1 MRTGSHVQ
9 LPQKCDLCP
18 IQHRSV
24 CAAAGGRIRPELN
37 RISHRRTFSAGETI
51 VGEAEEA
58 GIVGNVVR
66 GVLRMVRT
74 MADGRQQIV
83 GLLFPSDMF
92 GRVFASHSRYAIE
105 AATDVELCCFD
116 RGAFEALLVANPDV
130 EHEVLLSTLD
140 ELDAAR
146 DWMVLLGCQTVLER
160 VAAFLI
166 IVRRRMMKMASDEW
180 MPGPHVSVP
189 IGRRD
194 MATYLGTTVESISR
208 TIRAM
213 ARRGVIRII
222 DAQNF
227 EVVQWNRLVALSGRE
242 EFDFDDGIVGLRSY
256 RHVADAGSEVRRT
269 IAGRRTVDVEK

>member
-1 MRTGSHVQ
+1 MRAGSHVQ

-24 CAAAGGRIRPELN
+24 CSAAGGRIRPELN
-37 RISHRRTFSAGETI
+37 RISHRRSFAAGETI
-51 VGEAEEA
+51 VGELEES

-92 GRVFASHSRYAIE
+92 GRVFATHSRHAVE

-116 RGAFEALLVANPDV
+116 RAAFEALLVANPDV

-166 IVRRRMMKMASDEW
+166 IVRRRMLKLAPGDA
-180 MPGPHVSVP
+180 MPGMHISVP

-208 TIRAM
+208 TIRFM
-213 ARRGVIRII
+213 ARKGVIRII

-227 EVVQWNRLVALSGRE
+227 EVVHWDRLVDLSGRE
-242 EFDFDDGIVGLRSY
+242 ELDFDDGGARARPRIAPQAPRG
-256 RHVADAGSEVRRT
+256 AGG
-269 IAGRRTVDVEK
+269 GRRLVGADE

>member
-1 MRTGSHVQ
+1 MRGGSQ
-9 LPQKCDLCP
+9 LKTAPKCDLCP

-24 CAAAGGRIRPELN
+24 CAMGGGRIRSELN
-37 RISHRRTFSAGETI
+37 RISRRRTFAAGETI

-58 GIVGNVVR
+58 GIVGNVVS

-83 GLLFPSDMF
+83 GLLFPSDLF
-92 GRVFASHSRYAIE
+92 GRVFATHSRYAIE

-116 RGAFEALLVANPDV
+116 RAAFEALLIANPDV

-160 VAAFLI
+160 VAAFLV
-166 IVRRRMMKMASDEW
+166 IVRRHMMKTAPDDW
-180 MPGPHVSVP
+180 MEAMCISVP

-194 MATYLGTTVESISR
+194 MAAYLGTTVESISR

-222 DAQNF
+222 DPQNF
-227 EVVQWNRLVALSGRE
+227 EVVRWSRLVALSGRE
-242 EFDFDDGIVGLRSY
+242 ELDFGGGRDHGLRDM
-256 RHVADAGSEVRRT
+256 RAGDRPAVQARRAVDAEN
-269 IAGRRTVDVEK
+269 

>member
-1 MRTGSHVQ
+1 MPTGSHVQ
-9 LPQKCDLCP
+9 LPSKCDLCP
-18 IQHRSV
+18 IQHRSL
-24 CAAAGGRIRPELN
+24 CAAAGGRIRPDLN
-37 RISHRRTFSAGETI
+37 RISHRRSFSAGETI
-51 VGEAEEA
+51 VAEAEEA

-92 GRVFASHSRYAIE
+92 GRVFATHSRYAIE

-116 RGAFEALLVANPDV
+116 RAAFEALLIAHPDV

-146 DWMVLLGCQTVLER
+146 DWMVLLGCQTVQER

-180 MPGPHVSVP
+180 MPGPYISVP

-213 ARRGVIRII
+213 ARKGVIRIV

-227 EVVQWNRLVALSGRE
+227 EVVRWDRLVALSGRD
-242 EFDFDDGIVGLRSY
+242 EFGFDDG
-256 RHVADAGSEVRRT
+256 AGPALQDMR
-269 IAGRRTVDVEK
+269 AGGRRGLEARRIVDAQK

>member
-24 CAAAGGRIRPELN
+24 CAAAGGRIRSELN

-51 VGEAEEA
+51 VGEADEA

-105 AATDVELCCFD
+105 AATTSNC
-116 RGAFEALLVANPDV
+116 AA
-130 EHEVLLSTLD
+130 ST
-140 ELDAAR
+140 AAPS
-146 DWMVLLGCQTVLER
+146 
-160 VAAFLI
+160 
-166 IVRRRMMKMASDEW
+166 RRYS
-180 MPGPHVSVP
+180 SP
-189 IGRRD
+189 IP
-194 MATYLGTTVESISR
+194 TSSTKSC
-208 TIRAM
+208 
-213 ARRGVIRII
+213 
-222 DAQNF
+222 
-227 EVVQWNRLVALSGRE
+227 
-242 EFDFDDGIVGLRSY
+242 
-256 RHVADAGSEVRRT
+256 
-269 IAGRRTVDVEK
+269 

>member
-1 MRTGSHVQ
+1 MRGGSHVQ

-18 IQHRSV
+18 NQHRSV
-24 CAAAGGRIRPELN
+24 CSAASGRIRPELN
-37 RISHRRTFSAGETI
+37 RISHRRSFSAGETI
-51 VGEAEEA
+51 VGEAEET

-83 GLLFPSDMF
+83 GLLFPSDLF
-92 GRVFASHSRYAIE
+92 GRVFATHSRYAIE

-116 RGAFEALLVANPDV
+116 RAAFEALLVANPDV

-166 IVRRRMMKMASDEW
+166 IVRQRMLKLAPGDT
-180 MPGPHVSVP
+180 MPGMHISVP
-189 IGRRD
+189 ISRRD
-194 MATYLGTTVESISR
+194 MATYLGTTAESISR
-208 TIRAM
+208 TIRFM
-213 ARRGVIRII
+213 ARKGVIRII

-227 EVVQWNRLVALSGRE
+227 EIVRWDRLVDLSGRE
-242 EFDFDDGIVGLRSY
+242 DLHFDDG
-256 RHVADAGSEVRRT
+256 ADTSLHDMRAGSRSALATRR
-269 IAGRRTVDVEK
+269 IVEAGK

>member
-1 MRTGSHVQ
+1 MRAGSYVQ
-9 LPQKCDLCP
+9 LPLKCDLCP
-18 IQHRSV
+18 ILHRSV
-24 CAAAGGRIRPELN
+24 CAAAGGRLRTEFN
-37 RISHRRTFSAGETI
+37 RIAHRRTFAAGETI

-92 GRVFASHSRYAIE
+92 GRVFATHSRYAIE

-146 DWMVLLGCQTVLER
+146 DWMVLLGCQSVMER
-160 VAAFLI
+160 VAAFLL

-180 MPGPHVSVP
+180 MPGPHISVP

-208 TIRAM
+208 TVRFM
-213 ARRGVIRII
+213 ARKGVIRII
-222 DAQNF
+222 DPQNF
-227 EVVQWNRLVALSGRE
+227 EVVRWDRLVALSGRE
-242 EFDFDDGIVGLRSY
+242 ELDFDDGAAGPGSP
-256 RHVADAGSEVRRT
+256 RHLAEA
-269 IAGRRTVDVEK
+269 

>member
-1 MRTGSHVQ
+1 MRTGSHVR
-9 LPQKCDLCP
+9 PTQKCDHCP

-24 CAAAGGRIRPELN
+24 CAAAGGKIRAELN
-37 RISHRRTFSAGETI
+37 RISSRRTFSAGETI

-74 MADGRQQIV
+74 IADGRQQIV
-83 GLLFPSDMF
+83 GLLFPSDLF

-116 RGAFEALLVANPDV
+116 RAAFEALLVANPDV

-146 DWMVLLGCQTVLER
+146 EWMVLLGCQTVLER

-166 IVRRRMMKMASDEW
+166 IVRRRTVKTASDEW
-180 MPGPHVSVP
+180 IPGMHISVP

-194 MATYLGTTVESISR
+194 MAIYLGTTVESISR

-227 EVVQWNRLVALSGRE
+227 EVVRWDRLVALSGRE
-242 EFDFDDGIVGLRSY
+242 ELDVHGGRADLHGH
-256 RHVADAGSEVRRT
+256 RHLAETGAATRQTVADRRF
-269 IAGRRTVDVEK
+269 ADLGK